1 MSRGREL
8 KNFRAVPDRLVV
20 PDLTGVIVA
29 GALRRALEVGFTLA
43 VQDPPRRIEELA
55 SSGRW
60 IVTSQDP
67 APGAERFRG
76 DTVVVLVRHDG
87 GGGSAGDREPR
98 NPLPRKL
105 SDRAPLPEDLG
116 VSTTQGTPI
125 ASVHSL
131 DDVRARGLAG
141 ADAGDP
147 ADG

>member
-8 KNFRAVPDRLVV
+8 ANVRDVPDRIVV
-20 PDLTGVIVA
+20 PDLSGVIVA
-29 GALRRALEVGFTLA
+29 GALRRAAIVGFTLA
-43 VQDPPRRIEELA
+43 VADPPRPIKELA

-60 IVTSQDP
+60 VVAGQDP
-67 APGAERFRG
+67 APGAERYRG
-76 DTVVVLVRHDG
+76 DTVVVTVRHE

-98 NPLPRKL
+98 NPLPRRL

-116 VSTTQGTPI
+116 VPLEQGPPI

-141 ADAGDP
+141 ADAVDQS
-147 ADG
+147 DG